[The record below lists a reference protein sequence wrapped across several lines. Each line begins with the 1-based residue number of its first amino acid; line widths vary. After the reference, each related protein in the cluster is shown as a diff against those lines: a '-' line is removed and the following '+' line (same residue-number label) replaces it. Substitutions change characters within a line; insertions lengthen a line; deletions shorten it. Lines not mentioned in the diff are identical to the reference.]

1 MTGLLHCADL
11 HLAADEKE
19 YGFAVLREILEI
31 AQDCNAV
38 LFCGDLF
45 DSYADLQKLQGE
57 VVSLVEQIL
66 DSDCRVLFLPG
77 NHERLRATKGAGL
90 ETLAWGKI
98 ELLAQE
104 PFSYVDLADGDIL
117 AIPHQSSYSDYPTWV
132 IPAKSGAW
140 RIVMAHAAVA
150 GMHYLGPDEEESG
163 SVIDADLFSHC
174 GADYAAM
181 GHIHKATVESKAQTK
196 IVFPGSAR
204 VWRKHE
210 TGPRQVIKLEIQNG
224 NIAHKEMQ
232 LKSAG
237 QFRSIPATVETD
249 GSIHLPDSMDF
260 DPNDWLHFELYGITE
275 EIQAMHDSQQAISQD
290 LQARR
295 VSFDEAN
302 VQEMKNLRQNAFAR
316 KFETVWRQ
324 KMQECQLDTGNDSQQ
339 YEERREVLLRARQL
353 ALQSIYSLSQDRS

>member
-181 GHIHKATVESKAQTK
+181 GHIHKA
-196 IVFPGSAR
+196 IPL
-204 VWRKHE
+204 
-210 TGPRQVIKLEIQNG
+210 I
-224 NIAHKEMQ
+224 
-232 LKSAG
+232 SAG

-275 EIQAMHDSQQAISQD
+275 EIQAMHDSQQAILQD